1 MKQKNLHNYK
11 SPFRTTLFICTLAI
25 VLLSSCAV
33 MMPLAATSNPV
44 TPTAKVGKSRA
55 STVLGFWIEPDAGIK
70 AAAANGGITK
80 IATVDVKI
88 TNYFFVYRIIE
99 TTVTG
104 D

>member
-1 MKQKNLHNYK
+1 MKTISNPSAMWRSVLAGI
-11 SPFRTTLFICTLAI
+11 LFLF
-25 VLLSSCAV
+25 LSSCAV
-33 MMPLAATSNPV
+33 MMPVTATSNPV

-70 AAAANGGITK
+70 AAASNGGITK

-88 TNYFFVYRIIE
+88 TNYLFMYRIIE